1 MASIPMHLA
10 AMPQLSTSAT
20 KARSPL
26 QGTPRGVSP
35 KADQAVQVVLGM
47 LRERLGMDVVFVR
60 HFNEGARRFRVVEA
74 LSHGPAAARAIGQA
88 TGDAAE
94 GLLLEAKVVLPD
106 GRVHGCLCGFT
117 ADTTPAI
124 VERHLR
130 SLQHGARLAAR
141 LLDNEEV
148 MSELARQALNH

>member
-1 MASIPMHLA
+1 
-10 AMPQLSTSAT
+10 MPQLSTSNV
-20 KARSPL
+20 RSRL

-35 KADQAVQVVLGM
+35 KADQAVQVVLAM

-60 HFNEGARRFRVVEA
+60 HFNEGTRRFRVVEA

-88 TGDAAE
+88 TGDTD
-94 GLLLEAKVVLPD
+94 GVLLEAKVVLPD

-148 MSELARQALNH
+148 MSELARQALSH

>member
-1 MASIPMHLA
+1 
-10 AMPQLSTSAT
+10 MPHLSTASN
-20 KARSPL
+20 ARSRL

-35 KADQAVQVVLGM
+35 KADQAVQVVLAM

-74 LSHGPAAARAIGQA
+74 LSHGPAAARAIGQQ
-88 TGDAAE
+88 TGDAE
-94 GLLLEAKVVLPD
+94 GVLLEAQVVLPD

-148 MSELARQALNH
+148 MSELARQALSH

>member
-1 MASIPMHLA
+1 MGSIPMHFD
-10 AMPQLSTSAT
+10 AMPPLSASA
-20 KARSPL
+20 ANHRSRL

-35 KADQAVQVVLGM
+35 KADQAVQVVLAM

-60 HFNEGARRFRVVEA
+60 HFNEGPRRFRVVEA

-88 TGDAAE
+88 TADAE
-94 GLLLEAKVVLPD
+94 GMLLEAPVVLPD

-148 MSELARQALNH
+148 MSELARQALSH

>member
-1 MASIPMHLA
+1 MS
-10 AMPQLSTSAT
+10 QLSTASN
-20 KARSPL
+20 ARSRL

-35 KADQAVQVVLGM
+35 KADQAVQVVLAM

-60 HFNEGARRFRVVEA
+60 HFNEGTRRFRVVEA

-88 TGDAAE
+88 TGDAD
-94 GLLLEAKVVLPD
+94 GMLLEAQVVLPD

-148 MSELARQALNH
+148 MSELARQALSH

>member
-1 MASIPMHLA
+1 MHLA
-10 AMPQLSTSAT
+10 AMPQLSTPA
-20 KARSPL
+20 KALSRL

-60 HFNEGARRFRVVEA
+60 HFNEGPRRFRVVEA

-88 TGDAAE
+88 TGDAE